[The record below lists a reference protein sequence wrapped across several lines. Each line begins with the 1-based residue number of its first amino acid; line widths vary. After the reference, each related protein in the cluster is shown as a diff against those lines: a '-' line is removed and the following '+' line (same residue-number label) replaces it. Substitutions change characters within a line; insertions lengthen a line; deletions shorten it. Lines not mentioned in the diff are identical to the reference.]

1 MKPKKILGSNE
12 IETILNRLSF
22 QLIEDHNSF
31 EETVLIGIQPRG
43 AYLAKK
49 ISKLIHS
56 FDPNNSLKLG
66 FLDITFFRDDF
77 RRSEKVLKASST
89 QLEFS
94 IENKTVVLVDDV
106 LFTGRSIKIGRAHV

>member
-1 MKPKKILGSNE
+1 MCIRDS
-12 IETILNRLSF
+12 
-22 QLIEDHNSF
+22 NSF

-77 RRSEKVLKASST
+77 RRSSFVIL
-89 QLEFS
+89 
-94 IENKTVVLVDDV
+94 I
-106 LFTGRSIKIGRAHV
+106 